1 MNKRK
6 ISFVYRLLVIV
17 SLSSGIALNL
27 YHTTSVASMLSYYTL
42 QINVMCLIAFIIFE
56 IADIA
61 KRNYRKHELYYA
73 VKGTLIVAV
82 SIMAIVY
89 KIALAPN
96 NFAMDSLQKCIEN
109 KQIANFLVHE
119 LSPILVMFDYFLFDD
134 KGNFKLYYPI
144 IWLFVPLNYVVYV
157 YSYSA
162 GGGNF
167 YGLGGSR
174 EFAYFFLDYKQI
186 GYLGVF
192 KWMSFMTILILVL
205 GCVFVF
211 IDNKLAKRQK
221 KNMKKRWE

>member
-1 MNKRK
+1 MDKRK
-6 ISFVYRLLVIV
+6 ISFVYRLLVIA

-27 YHTTSVASMLSYYTL
+27 YHTTSVSSMLSYYTL

-61 KRNYRKHELYYA
+61 NRKYRKHELYYA
-73 VKGTLIVAV
+73 VKGTLLVAV
-82 SIMAIVY
+82 LIMAIIY

-96 NFAMDSLQKCIEN
+96 SFEMDSLQRSIEN

-119 LSPILVMFDYFLFDD
+119 LSPILVMLDYFLFDD

-162 GGGNF
+162 RGGNF
-167 YGLGGSR
+167 YGLGGSK

-186 GYLGVF
+186 GYFGVF
-192 KWMSFMTILILVL
+192 KWMSLMAIAILLIGYVLVL
-205 GCVFVF
+205 
-211 IDNKLAKRQK
+211 IDYRLAKRQK
-221 KNMKKRWE
+221 KRCEKRWE